1 MHFAI
6 HCLDQRNALAT
17 RLAHYD
23 RHKAY
28 LASVSDV
35 AIVVSG
41 PLLADDGET
50 MIGSLFIVDADDRSS
65 VERFHCNDPFFLA
78 GVWGHVEIHPF
89 LKRVDNRPETPRRGR
104 R

>member
-6 HCLDQRNALAT
+6 HCLDKLGALQT

-23 RHKAY
+23 SHKAY
-28 LASVSDV
+28 LASTSEV

-41 PLLADDGET
+41 PLLADDGDT
-50 MIGSLFIVDADDRSS
+50 MIGSLFIVDADDRDA
-65 VERFHCNDPFFLA
+65 VERFHLNDPFCRA

-89 LKRVDNRPETPRRGR
+89 VKRVDNR
-104 R
+104 

>member
-6 HCLDQRNALAT
+6 HCLDKPDALTA

-23 RHKAY
+23 EHKAY
-28 LASVSDV
+28 LASASPV

-50 MIGSLFIVDADDRSS
+50 MIGSLFVVEADDRAA
-65 VERFHCNDPFFLA
+65 VEGFHRNDPFFLN
-78 GVWGHVEIHPF
+78 GVWERAEIHPF
-89 LKRVDNRPETPRRGR
+89 LKRVDNRS
-104 R
+104 